1 MKILPIIILTTFF
14 ALVVS
19 VIIYLAKR
27 FAMSFEAVNTLP
39 FYIGFSVVI
48 ILFFVAGIVFINSTG
63 AIEHIIF
70 KIAAIVIGVF
80 LFTIFS
86 VIIVDVIGLFIK
98 FSPRTYA
105 ISYISLTALITLFGL
120 WNSFNIQNTRLE
132 IPMDGLTEN
141 IKAVHLT
148 DIHIGH
154 FRTNGFLDKMI
165 EKTNA
170 ENPDVIFITGDYL
183 DSRYALDNKYFEPLQ
198 KLNAPV
204 YFVDGNHDKATN
216 NESIN
221 SLMRKNGIN
230 VLENKVMHFKGLQIV
245 GLMHMIADNHSFD
258 IHASGQNQTI
268 ESVLPQLNIDRN
280 KASVILHHAPNGIKY
295 AQQNGI
301 GLYLAGHTHAGQLFP
316 FNFIASMMFEYNRGL
331 HDYKG
336 TKVFVSEGIGTF
348 GPPFRLGTKSEIVT
362 LNLTPKR

>member
-14 ALVVS
+14 ALLVS

-27 FAMSFEAVNTLP
+27 FAMSFEVVNTYP
-39 FYIGFSVVI
+39 FYIGFSVVT
-48 ILFFVAGIVFINSTG
+48 ILFFVAGIAFINSTG
-63 AIEHIIF
+63 ALEHILF

-86 VIIVDVIGLFIK
+86 VIIVDIVGLFMK

-105 ISYISLTALITLFGL
+105 ISYISLTAFITLFGL
-120 WNSFNIQNTRLE
+120 WNSFNIQNTRLDV
-132 IPMDGLTEN
+132 PMAGLNEN

-154 FRTNGFLDKMI
+154 FRINGFLEKMVA
-165 EKTNA
+165 KTNA
-170 ENPDVIFITGDYL
+170 ENTDVIFITGDYL

-198 KLNAPV
+198 KFNAPV

-216 NESIN
+216 NDSIN

-230 VLENKVMHFKGLQIV
+230 VLENKVAYFKDLQIV
-245 GLMHMIADNHSFD
+245 GLMHMVADNRSFD
-258 IHASGQNQTI
+258 IHASGHSQTI

-280 KASVILHHAPNGIKY
+280 KASIILHHAPNGIKY

-301 GLYLAGHTHAGQLFP
+301 GLYLTGHTHAGQIFP
-316 FNFIASMMFEYNRGL
+316 FNFIANMMFEYNRGL
-331 HDYKG
+331 HNFKG
-336 TKVFVSEGIGTF
+336 TWVFVSEGIGTF
-348 GPPFRLGTKSEIVT
+348 GPPFRIGIRVRLS
-362 LNLTPKR
+362 L